1 MMGYLFTIIAF
12 FGVVAIAMFTDRQQ
26 RFDSDKLDTNAK
38 QVRQELR
45 LIAFLLAAILIMLGI
60 IADRIR

>member
-1 MMGYLFTIIAF
+1 MGYLFTIIAF